1 MIRAAAIVLLLLAP
15 PVAPVESVFVVK
27 PGKTALKSEPKL
39 DAPSKGAVGYG
50 QKLTLKTKGDAW
62 LLVTVPGETLEGWI
76 AAKSVVDKRPGLDS
90 IAVGGAS
97 VKVAASESVSTAGA
111 IRGLDGRTAGYASAK
126 QISPE
131 ALSQL
136 GRLEAHGERL
146 FKDPHSVDAKGV
158 WRYRDGT
165 APGRWD
171 AAVGFAKDEPGLK
184 VTRPAAP
191 APPKPPA
198 SPTPTPTLTPTLTPS
213 IPTPSTP
220 PAP

>member
-1 MIRAAAIVLLLLAP
+1 MIGALCIVLLLAP
-15 PVAPVESVFVVK
+15 PVAPVDSVFVVK
-27 PGKTALKSEPKL
+27 PGKTALKAEPKL

-50 QKLTLKTKGDAW
+50 QKLTLKTKGEAW
-62 LLVTVPGETLEGWI
+62 FLVTVPGETLEGWI
-76 AAKSVVDKRPGLDS
+76 AAKAVVDKRPGLDS

-126 QISPE
+126 QIPPE

-136 GRLEAHGERL
+136 ARLEAHGERL
-146 FKDPHSVDAKGV
+146 FKDPHTVDAKGI

-171 AAVGFAKDEPGLK
+171 AAVGFAKDEGLK
-184 VTRPAAP
+184 VSRPAAP

-198 SPTPTPTLTPTLTPS
+198 PPT
-213 IPTPSTP
+213 TP
-220 PAP
+220 PPTAP